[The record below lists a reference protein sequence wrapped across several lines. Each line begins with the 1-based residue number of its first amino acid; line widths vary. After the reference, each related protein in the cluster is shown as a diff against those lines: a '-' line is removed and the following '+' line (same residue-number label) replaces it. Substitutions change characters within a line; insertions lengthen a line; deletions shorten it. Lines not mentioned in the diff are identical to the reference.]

1 VTYLEDKSLVRTG
14 NAPRVM
20 ASLRSLAISLLRLD
34 GQDNIAAANRHHLR
48 DPQRTLKLR
57 VRVSGPRGRDVQ
69 ETVEIDA
76 KADVQRGVIFVS
88 HPSLVPRAE
97 GGGRAVAGLFTR
109 DRRRVAQAWRTAWD
123 EAEAGKH
130 AADLV
135 LASEQAAKAAAQTEV
150 DIEARTAAV
159 REQIKSRHQ
168 RGASEVGHP
177 GKPEI
182 PKPTAG
188 HRVAEAS
195 GPTRTLVDPNA
206 LQLRDPKGRLVGSV
220 RGGNG
225 PKSGDSKPSRRLV
238 PPKRGGAGPRSH
250 AAPPGYTPVSRET
263 IGLDLVRRVLGSD
276 ADQISDLRAQH
287 GVGADAV
294 DELDQFYELK
304 VSAGPEP
311 DRVTLTDSEVQ
322 RALTEPGFF
331 LVVVSE
337 VEGSR
342 ACPKVRVTADP
353 LKQLHPTDSGSV
365 TLTGVQKARSLLFE
379 FEQQDGEASAT
390 ITGNKL

>member
-1 VTYLEDKSLVRTG
+1 
-14 NAPRVM
+14 M
-20 ASLRSLAISLLRLD
+20 
-34 GQDNIAAANRHHLR
+34 
-48 DPQRTLKLR
+48 
-57 VRVSGPRGRDVQ
+57 
-69 ETVEIDA
+69 
-76 KADVQRGVIFVS
+76 QRGVIFVS

-97 GGGRAVAGLFTR
+97 RGGRAVAGLFTR

-150 DIEARTAAV
+150 DIEARTAAMQ
-159 REQIKSRHQ
+159 EQIKSRRQ
-168 RGASEVGHP
+168 RGSSEVGRP
-177 GKPEI
+177 SKPEM
-182 PKPTAG
+182 PKPTVG
-188 HRVAEAS
+188 HRVAGVS

-206 LQLRDPKGRLVGSV
+206 LQLRDPKGLVVGSV
-220 RGGNG
+220 GEGNG
-225 PKSGDSKPSRRLV
+225 PKSDDSKPSRGLV

-276 ADQISDLRAQH
+276 ADQIADLPRAQH

-337 VEGSR
+337 VEGNR
-342 ACPKVRVTADP
+342 ACPKVRIIADP
-353 LKQLHPTDSGSV
+353 LKQLHPADTGSV